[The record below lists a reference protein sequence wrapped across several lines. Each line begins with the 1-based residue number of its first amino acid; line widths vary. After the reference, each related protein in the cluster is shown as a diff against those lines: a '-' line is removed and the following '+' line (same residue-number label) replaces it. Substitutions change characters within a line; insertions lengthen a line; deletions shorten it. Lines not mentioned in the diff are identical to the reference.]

1 MITVYDMHAVYDRQ
15 TGQNDFLYN
24 GLAVLSP
31 YSAYTTE
38 ELNGSY
44 AFEIEVPC
52 IPDDPR
58 PGRDEDTWKCI
69 KMYNILKNSFGQLF
83 QIYKLQYFTRNG
95 VPFVKA
101 WANHIWYYLAD
112 MLTLECQG
120 QNNRAWQVV
129 NHLFEPR
136 NAEGHGCTWFSGGT
150 GLTSYEFDKYIDPE
164 LELNQNPEHK
174 YNYRNVQLA
183 NALLG
188 NSDSIVNVWGGEIY
202 RDNFYFRID
211 KRKWDAVDDAFEL
224 VYGVNCT
231 DVKYTPDTLNRK
243 TEIHASCNNGKYP
256 YVKSIIPDAGLFP
269 HQAISG
275 LDFSYEEPS
284 YEVLIPDVDDWWS
297 KNTGWLKTWEVQYV
311 DFRKTNLGEGWDQ
324 TRRIRVGDKGRVR
337 DAFGNSDT
345 QLVIQTKYNDL
356 TGRLESLKLGQ
367 FIDSGL
373 HRSRW
378 DKKIMKTEDEPV
390 MKRVRCIE
398 RELGT
403 DITNIAG
410 SIQNINNDIG
420 DLNSDVGDIN
430 NSINDINAA
439 IQDIYSKLPNP

>member
-1 MITVYDMHAVYDRQ
+1 MITVYDLH
-15 TGQNDFLYN
+15 TEQNDFN
-24 GLAVLSP
+24 NCGLAILKP

-44 AFEIEVPC
+44 SFEIDVPC

-58 PGRDEDTWKCI
+58 EGRNEDTWKCV

-83 QIYKLQYFTRNG
+83 QIYKLQYYMKSG

-101 WANHIWYYLAD
+101 WASHIWYYLGD
-112 MLTLECQG
+112 MLTLECKG
-120 QNNRAWQVV
+120 QNVAWAAV

-136 NAEGHGCTWFSGGT
+136 DVHGNGCTWFNDDVP
-150 GLTSYEFDKYIDPE
+150 GLTSYTFDKWINPE
-164 LELNQNPEHK
+164 LNKNLSYSYKNIS
-174 YNYRNVQLA
+174 LA

-188 NSDSIVNVWGGEIY
+188 NSDSVINLWGGEIY

-211 KRKWDAVDDAFEL
+211 ARKYDTVDDAFEL
-224 VYGVNCT
+224 VYGVNCN
-231 DVKYTPDTLNRK
+231 DMKYTPDTLNRK
-243 TEIHASCNNGKYP
+243 TKVIASCNNGKYP
-256 YVKSIIPDAGLFP
+256 TEVHIVPGNPSSFP
-269 HQAISG
+269 HHATSG
-275 LDFSYEEPS
+275 LDFSYENPS
-284 YEVLIPDVDDWWS
+284 QELVDQDLGDWWS
-297 KNTGWLKTWEVQYV
+297 KNTGWVKTWEVSYV
-311 DFRKTNLGEGWDQ
+311 DFLKTNLGAGWEQ
-324 TRRIRVGDKGRVR
+324 TRKIRVGDSGRVR

-345 QLVIQTKYNDL
+345 LKVIQTKYNDL
-356 TGRLESLKLGQ
+356 TGRLESMKLGH

-378 DKKIMKTEDEPV
+378 DKKVMATEDEPV

-410 SIQNINNDIG
+410 DIQNINNDIG
-420 DLNSDVGDIN
+420 TLNSDVGNIN

-439 IQDIYSKLPNP
+439 IQDIYSKLPQNP

>member
-1 MITVYDMHAVYDRQ
+1 MITVYDMH
-15 TGQNDFLYN
+15 TGQNDFN
-24 GLAVLSP
+24 NCGLAILKP

-44 AFEIEVPC
+44 SFEIDVPC
-52 IPDDPR
+52 VPDDPR
-58 PGRDEDTWKCI
+58 EGRSEDTWKYVR
-69 KMYNILKNSFGQLF
+69 MYNILKNSSGQLF
-83 QIYKLQYFTRNG
+83 QIYRLQYYMRNG
-95 VPFVKA
+95 VPFIRA

-112 MLTLECQG
+112 MLTLECKG
-120 QNNRAWQVV
+120 QNNNAWQVV
-129 NHLFEPR
+129 DHLFVPR
-136 NAEGHGCTWFSGGT
+136 DVHGNGCTWFSEGT
-150 GLTSYEFDKYIDPE
+150 GLTSYTFDRYINPE
-164 LELNQNPEHK
+164 LVLNQDPVRE
-174 YNYRNVQLA
+174 YNFRNIPLA

-188 NSDSIVNVWGGEIY
+188 NSDSVVNVWGGELY

-231 DVKYTPDTLNRK
+231 DVKYMPDTLNRK
-243 TEIHASCNNGKYP
+243 TEIHASCNGGQFP
-256 YVKSIIPDAGLFP
+256 YAKSVIPDLGLFP

-275 LDFSYEEPS
+275 LDFSYENPS
-284 YEVLIPDVDDWWS
+284 YDVLVPDVEEWWS
-297 KNTGWLKTWEVQYV
+297 KNTGWLHTWEVQYV
-311 DFRKTNLGEGWDQ
+311 DFRKTNLGGGWDQ

-337 DAFGNSDT
+337 DAFGNEDT

-367 FIDSGL
+367 FTDSEL

-403 DITNIAG
+403 DISTISG
-410 SIQNINNDIG
+410 SIQNINSDIG
-420 DLNSDVGDIN
+420 NLNSDVGNIN

-439 IQDIYSKLPNP
+439 IQDIYSKLPQNP